1 MKNQTKPPLPGKSD
15 IVGDEAMLSM
25 NEALVLGS
33 IRQHELTATAVAANA
48 RLKVEIAERKR
59 AEKRLQFSE
68 SRYRQLFEM
77 ASDGVLVV
85 DPVAA
90 TITDANP
97 QMTRLT
103 GRPRDL
109 IVGKP
114 LWEIGLFGDP
124 AASRRLLTDLESL
137 GEIHLEELPLDRLD
151 GHHQTVEVV
160 AISYLEDKRPV
171 IKINI
176 RDITARKLADDI
188 LRRNEALFTA
198 IIELSPAGV
207 FVLDVK
213 FRMQQVN
220 PEAMHVFKNVHPLI
234 GRDFGEIL
242 NILWPN
248 PTADEVVGIFR
259 HTLET
264 GESYQ
269 SPEFTERRKD
279 TGVVEVY
286 EYQTLGVTLPDGD
299 SGLVC
304 FFNNITERKN
314 DEAARRTL
322 AVLTASNVKLKK
334 EIVRRKAVEESL
346 QQNQQLQILLLEQS
360 KQQEEQLRDLSH
372 RVLHAQED
380 ERNRI
385 SRELHDVISQNLIGI
400 NVNIAA
406 LANGDPAADPEEF
419 QRKIASTQEIV
430 EDSVKRVH
438 DFAREL
444 RPAVLD
450 DLGLIP
456 ALHSHLR
463 AFMKETGIRSTLSAF
478 AGIEQANDNLRTAL
492 YRIAQEALTNIS
504 RHAQASQVAV
514 SITLLDGVVQMEI
527 QDDGIGFQVAGSSHA
542 VKENRLGLLGMKE
555 RIEMLG
561 GCFQVESSPGN
572 GTTVRV
578 SLTNL
583 CP

>member
-1 MKNQTKPPLPGKSD
+1 MNNQTKVPHSVKSN
-15 IVGDEAMLSM
+15 ILRNGAMVAM

-33 IRQHELTATAVAANA
+33 VRQHVLTEAAEAANA
-48 RLKVEIAERKR
+48 RLEVEIVERKR
-59 AEKRLQFSE
+59 AEESLRISE
-68 SRYRQLFEM
+68 VRYRRFFEM
-77 ASDGVLVV
+77 ASDGILVV
-85 DPVAA
+85 DPASAA
-90 TITDANP
+90 VTDANP

-103 GRPRDL
+103 GRPRDQL
-109 IVGKP
+109 VGRQ
-114 LWEIGLFGDP
+114 LWEIGLLGDA
-124 AASRRLLTDLESL
+124 AASRRLLTQLESL

-160 AISYLEDKRPV
+160 AISYREEDLPV
-171 IKINI
+171 FKINI
-176 RDITARKLADDI
+176 RDITGRKLADDM
-188 LRRNEALFTA
+188 LRRNEALFAA

-207 FVLDVK
+207 FVLDAK
-213 FRMQQVN
+213 FRLQQVN
-220 PEAMHVFKNVHPLI
+220 PKAMHVFKNVHPLI

-242 NILWPN
+242 DILWPN
-248 PTADEVVGIFR
+248 PPADEVIGIFR

-264 GESYQ
+264 GEPYR

-279 TGVVEVY
+279 TGIEEVY
-286 EYQTLGVTLPDGD
+286 EYQTLSVTLPDGER
-299 SGLVC
+299 GLVC

-314 DEAARRTL
+314 SEAAQRRL
-322 AVLTASNVKLKK
+322 DVMTASNVKLKK
-334 EIVRRKAVEESL
+334 EIVRRQAVEESL
-346 QQNQQLQILLLEQS
+346 QRNQQLQILLLEQS
-360 KQQEEQLRDLSH
+360 KQQEELLRDLSH

-385 SRELHDVISQNLIGI
+385 SRELHDVISQNFIGI
-400 NVNIAA
+400 NVSIAT
-406 LANGDPAADPEEF
+406 LGNGDPAADPEEF

-463 AFMKETGIRSTLSAF
+463 TFMKETGIRSTLSAF
-478 AGIEQANDNLRTAL
+478 AGIEQANGSMRTAL

-504 RHAQASQVAV
+504 RHAQASQAAV
-514 SITLLDGVVQMEI
+514 RITLLDGVVQMEI
-527 QDDGIGFQVAGSSHA
+527 QDDGIGFEVAGNSHA
-542 VKENRLGLLGMKE
+542 VKANRLGLLGMKE

-561 GCFQVESSPGN
+561 GCFQIESHPGR
-572 GTTVRV
+572 GTIVRV
-578 SLTNL
+578 SVSNL